1 MHRLHSE
8 RLQSERQEWH
18 ADLDSLLEGNF
29 ASEDLDLTITLAK
42 CVLSFHVFTTHDCLS
57 RHDTKPAVCDNRTV
71 PVYSTLFPVLG
82 P

>member
-29 ASEDLDLTITLAK
+29 ASEDLDLAITLAK
-42 CVLSFHVFTTHDCLS
+42 CVHHSHSPIHAGKCCTPMKNMHW
-57 RHDTKPAVCDNRTV
+57 VCISEMV
-71 PVYSTLFPVLG
+71 SLAQVSSA
-82 P
+82 